1 MKQFNHKRI
10 RSYSPGT
17 EKLLKGTESGMI
29 EFGITKAAIAIWFED
44 EPLPSPKK
52 DVLDFGAERAVLG
65 FEEEGGG
72 KDGSEDFNPTPR
84 MTLAK

>member
-1 MKQFNHKRI
+1 MMAF
-10 RSYSPGT
+10 
-17 EKLLKGTESGMI
+17 GM
-29 EFGITKAAIAIWFED
+29 TKAVIAIWFED

-52 DVLDFGAERAVLG
+52 DVLGFGAERAVLG
-65 FEEEGGG
+65 FKEEGEG